1 MGKKLYLLAAV
12 VYFLNFSA
20 ALAMIN
26 ISNETISS
34 NNNNNNNNPKE
45 ECIND
50 DIIGAT
56 IILSFGFYLNTCPEA
71 EPIIFSWVEKA
82 VSDDPRMAASL
93 LRLHFHDCFVNGC
106 DASVL
111 LDDTPDFVGEKTA
124 APNANSLRGFEV
136 IDAIKAD
143 LEYVCPQT
151 VSCADILAIA
161 ARDSV
166 LLRGGPGWEVKMGR
180 KDSLSGSNSAAN
192 NNIPGPN
199 SDLPTLLSK
208 FQNFGLTLQ
217 DMVALSGAH
226 TMGKARCSTFISW
239 INGTAGI
246 SGNGGGPDVNLEYL
260 QSLQQLCFSP
270 ESNASTTLAELDHM
284 TPATFDNQ
292 YYVNLMSGEGLLGSD
307 QVLVSGEVE
316 ETRGIVEAYADD
328 VDAFF
333 EDFKRAMMK
342 MGSIVQ
348 GGDGGGEIRR
358 NCRAVNY
365 D

>member
-12 VYFLNFSA
+12 VYLLNFSA
-20 ALAMIN
+20 AFAMIN
-26 ISNETISS
+26 NISNKTISS
-34 NNNNNNNNPKE
+34 NNYPKE

-50 DIIGAT
+50 DIGAT

-166 LLRGGPGWEVKMGR
+166 VLTGGPGWEVEMGR
-180 KDSLSGSNSAAN
+180 KDSLSGSKSAAN

-226 TMGKARCSTFISW
+226 TMGKARCSTFISR

-246 SGNGGGPDVNLEYL
+246 AGNGPDVNLEYL

-292 YYVNLMSGEGLLGSD
+292 YYVNLISGEGLLGSD

-348 GGDGGGEIRR
+348 KGDGEIRR
-358 NCRAVNY
+358 NCRAVNQVQL
-365 D
+365 